1 MSFGARNDE
10 DLVSKSSGIVLVAN
24 HEFEGHVRA
33 RVACVSSGSFGAD
46 AQPCKSA
53 NMPARKAI

>member
-1 MSFGARNDE
+1 MSFGVRNDE

-53 NMPARKAI
+53 NMPA